1 VVAIVGQQASMSL
14 GASYQ
19 QEVDLVSLFK
29 DVASEYVQMATTPAQ
44 VTHLIDRAVQIA
56 GATRSV
62 TCVIVPNDLQ
72 EEKAQEPPRV
82 HGATYSGGAVPKPRV
97 VPHDAELARAAE
109 VLNTGERSRS

>member
-1 VVAIVGQQASMSL
+1 MSL

-29 DVASEYVQMATTPAQ
+29 DVASEFVQMATVPAQ

-56 GATRSV
+56 RATRSV

-72 EEKAQEPPRV
+72 EEEAEEPPRA
-82 HGATYSGGAVPKPRV
+82 HGAVFSGGPC
-97 VPHDAELARAAE
+97 
-109 VLNTGERSRS
+109 TSRG